1 MTQAEKIAAHPSTAA
16 ARMMKVFVRDLV
28 LSARIGVYQ
37 HEKLG
42 TQRVRINLELI
53 CTEHPAIKDD
63 LNNVV
68 NYAELVAQVRA
79 IVDAGH
85 INLVETLADRIAQ
98 ACLDDRRVQTA
109 KVRIEK
115 LDVFPEAD
123 SVGVEIERQRDSG
136 PRNPR

>member
-1 MTQAEKIAAHPSTAA
+1 MSQAEKIAAHPSTAS
-16 ARMMKVFVRDLV
+16 ARLMKVLVRDLV
-28 LSARIGVYQ
+28 LAARIGVYQ

-42 TQRVRINLELI
+42 TQRVRINLELL
-53 CTEHPAIKDD
+53 CTEHPAINDD

-68 NYAELVAQVRA
+68 NYAALVEQVRT

-98 ACLDDRRVQTA
+98 VCLSDRRVQTA

-115 LDVFPEAD
+115 LDVFSEAE
-123 SVGVEIERQRDSG
+123 SVGVEIERA
-136 PRNPR
+136 RNPR

>member
-1 MTQAEKIAAHPSTAA
+1 MTQAEKALGKIAAHPSTAA
-16 ARMMKVFVRDLV
+16 ARMMKVLVRDLV
-28 LSARIGVYQ
+28 LPARIGVYQ

-68 NYAELVAQVRA
+68 NYAELVGQVRA

-85 INLVETLADRIAQ
+85 INLVETLAYRIAQ

-115 LDVFPEAD
+115 LDVFEEAD
-123 SVGVEIERQRDSG
+123 SVGVEIERV
-136 PRNPR
+136 RNPR

>member
-1 MTQAEKIAAHPSTAA
+1 MSQAEKTAAKIAAHPSTAA
-16 ARMMKVFVRDLV
+16 ARMMKVLVRDLV
-28 LSARIGVYQ
+28 LPARIGVYQ

-42 TQRVRINLELI
+42 TQRVRINLELL

-68 NYAELVAQVRA
+68 NYAALVDQVRA

-85 INLVETLADRIAQ
+85 INLVETLADRVAQ
-98 ACLDDRRVQTA
+98 ACLDDRRVQSA

-115 LDVFPEAD
+115 LDVFQEAD
-123 SVGVEIERQRDSG
+123 SVGVEIERA
-136 PRNPR
+136 RNPR